1 MAERWITWR
10 GKHILVDD
18 DGNIVKKRKY
28 LAEEYT
34 SENINEYFNNIET
47 TDELIEWQEDYF
59 KKVRFYPIIVPIK
72 NSINRRVDNI
82 KKIDSNNI
90 SFMVLD
96 YETGGYRAT
105 KSSINNFKKN
115 YKARME

>member
-18 DGNIVKKRKY
+18 DGNIVKKIKY

-34 SENINEYFNNIET
+34 SQNINEYFNNIET
-47 TDELIEWQEDYF
+47 TDELID
-59 KKVRFYPIIVPIK
+59 PIIVPIK